1 MYCADFIRLLVLR
14 ILDAIV
20 KLSLPTTIQNQCQTF
35 VVALIHDL
43 KVHIVNNISFFN
55 DLAQFVG
62 Q

>member
-1 MYCADFIRLLVLR
+1 
-14 ILDAIV
+14 LDAIV
-20 KLSLPTTIQNQCQTF
+20 KLSLPTTTQNQGQTF

-43 KVHIVNNISFFN
+43 KVHIANNISFLN

>member
-20 KLSLPTTIQNQCQTF
+20 KLSLPTTTQNQGQTF

-43 KVHIVNNISFFN
+43 KVHIANKISFLN